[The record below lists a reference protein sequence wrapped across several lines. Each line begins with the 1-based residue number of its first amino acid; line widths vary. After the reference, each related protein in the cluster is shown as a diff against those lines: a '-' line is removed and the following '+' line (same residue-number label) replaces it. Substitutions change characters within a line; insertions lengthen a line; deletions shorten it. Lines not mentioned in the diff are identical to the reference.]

1 MEYGTFTAQTV
12 DEAVALA
19 NLFVGP
25 DVGEDELR
33 DVLHLYD
40 LHEDALDMAAFADL
54 AAAVRAVLADD
65 DASRV
70 QRLNDLLEDFA
81 PSPFIT
87 EHDGQAPHFH
97 FVSDDGPD
105 VRRVGAS
112 LTMALAHVVV
122 DHGAARLG
130 ACDAPGCEHV
140 FVDRTRN
147 GNQRFCSKTCA
158 TRVHV
163 ARHRARS

>member
-19 NLFVGP
+19 NLFACE
-25 DVGEDELR
+25 DVSEDGLR
-33 DVLHLYD
+33 AVLHLYD
-40 LHEDALDMAAFADL
+40 LHEEPLDVAAFAGL
-54 AAAVRAVLADD
+54 AASVRGVFLAEDV
-65 DASRV
+65 ARV
-70 QRLNDLLEDFA
+70 QHLNDLLADFE

-97 FVSDDGPD
+97 FVADDGPD

-122 DHGAARLG
+122 DHGAGRLG
-130 ACDAPGCEHV
+130 GCAAPGCERV
-140 FVDRTRN
+140 FADRTRN
-147 GNQRFCSKTCA
+147 RNQRFCSKTCA

-163 ARHRARS
+163 ARHRARG